1 MENIIGIKELRNN
14 LEDYISKVSKGASFL
29 VVKRS
34 KPVFKI
40 SSPSSEDE
48 RWEEVADFTKI
59 KKGGLD
65 LDELLL
71 RLEKCN
77 G

>member
-1 MENIIGIKELRNN
+1 MEKIIGTKELRNN
-14 LEDYISKVSKGASFL
+14 LDDYIAKIQKGASFL
-29 VVKRS
+29 VVRRS

-40 SSPSSEDE
+40 SSPVAEDE
-48 RWEEVADFTKI
+48 RWEEVVDFTKL

-65 LDELLL
+65 IDDLLS